1 MRGVFELPNVVCYH
15 HSMPQSRPEIK
26 TLIWDVDGVL
36 VNTELLHFQ
45 GWRKLL
51 QELGHNLTL
60 EEYRPLIGHGGIN
73 NMAVMCKMK
82 SISGDIDELTKRRRA
97 IYLGLRKLG
106 IPVIAENVALLKQFA
121 DAYPALTQIAASNSV
136 AAEVH
141 ESLQTAGV
149 DGLLKFVIS
158 YKDHPEWRRKPAPDL
173 YLAAIKELGLPA
185 ANCLAF
191 EDTESGVT
199 AAKAAGVR
207 VVALP
212 GELTAGQDFSSADL
226 VIAPGRNRGAKAIMS
241 DIARHS

>member
-1 MRGVFELPNVVCYH
+1 
-15 HSMPQSRPEIK
+15 MPQSRPKIK
-26 TLIWDVDGVL
+26 ALIWDVDGVL
-36 VNTELLHFQ
+36 VDTEALHFR
-45 GWRKLL
+45 GWRQLL
-51 QELGHNLTL
+51 QELGHDLTL
-60 EEYRPLIGHGGIN
+60 DEYRPLIGHGGIN
-73 NMAVMCKMK
+73 SMAVMCKMK
-82 SISGDIDELTKRRRA
+82 GITGDVDELTKRRRA

-106 IPVIAENVALLKQFA
+106 IPVIAENIALLKQFA
-121 DAYPALTQIAASNSV
+121 ENYPALTQLAASNSV

-158 YKDHPEWRRKPAPDL
+158 YKDHPEWKRKPAPDL

-212 GELTAGQDFSSADL
+212 GELTTGQDFSSADL
-226 VIAPGRNRGAKAIMS
+226 VIAPGERKGSKIIINKITAS
-241 DIARHS
+241 E